1 VVHFARLSSASR
13 ESPVSFSLLLF
24 VDATSDFVS
33 SQLVIIL
40 ALKRVQIELNFS
52 IEKISC
58 ITSKDDDF
66 RKIPLKTLALV
77 KYHRKIKTLP
87 ELSISLR

>member
-1 VVHFARLSSASR
+1 MVHFARLSSASR

>member
-1 VVHFARLSSASR
+1 MVHFARLSSASR

-40 ALKRVQIELNFS
+40 ALKRVQIELKF
-52 IEKISC
+52 SC

>member
-1 VVHFARLSSASR
+1 MHFARLSSASR